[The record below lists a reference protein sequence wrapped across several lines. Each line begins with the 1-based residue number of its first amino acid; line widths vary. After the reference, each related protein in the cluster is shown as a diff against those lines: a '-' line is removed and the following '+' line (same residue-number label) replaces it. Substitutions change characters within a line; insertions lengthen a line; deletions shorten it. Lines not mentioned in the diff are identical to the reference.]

1 MSGISTEFARYVTQ
15 NRDLA
20 AVLEGSVYI
29 SPRLNKKDFKLA
41 RSEYDKKDKP
51 EQFIPHII
59 GALLDIYL
67 SNKDPILK
75 PKALEAAKILAY
87 ENQIDNKII
96 EILWENTYFSYTMS
110 NPSLRNTPTPPVP
123 FTQSSKAQANTP
135 TPPVPFTQSSKAQAK
150 NRSLLPSARKP
161 SSPTPAISR
170 PSENE
175 TSNNSARLQAKPL
188 EEPISPQEAS
198 PKTHENIRQILQ
210 SLADKSPEVLSIKNN
225 ENTSTLMNNGV
236 PIVTVDIEQS
246 GAIETITIANVLDTD
261 ANEALKG
268 ICNLI
273 PNQSYSVDTCAS
285 LDAAKELIAIFGA
298 KNLVF
303 DCSNQSI
310 QALRHELED
319 LRNSNLNYAE
329 LRFNNVHSSRPTMG
343 S

>member
-15 NRDLA
+15 NGDLA
-20 AVLEGSVYI
+20 AVLKKNVYI

-67 SNKDPILK
+67 INMDPRLK
-75 PKALEAAKILAY
+75 LKALEAAKILAS
-87 ENQIDNKII
+87 ENQTDNEII
-96 EILWENTYFSYTMS
+96 RIIWANTYFSYTMS
-110 NPSLRNTPTPPVP
+110 NPSLKNTPTPPVP
-123 FTQSSKAQANTP
+123 FTQSSNAPANTP
-135 TPPVPFTQSSKAQAK
+135 PPPVPFTQSSKAPASRTFL
-150 NRSLLPSARKP
+150 RSDRET
-161 SSPTPAISR
+161 SSPPPPHISR
-170 PSENE
+170 PSENK
-175 TSNNSARLQAKPL
+175 TSNNPARLQANSL
-188 EEPISPQEAS
+188 EEPISPQAAS
-198 PKTHENIRQILQ
+198 PKTPDNVRQILQ
-210 SLADKSPEVLSIKNN
+210 SLADKSPDVLSIKNN
-225 ENTSTLMNNGV
+225 DNTSTLMNNGV
-236 PIVTVDIEQS
+236 PIVTVNMEQS

-273 PNQSYSVDTCAS
+273 PNQSYSVDTCDS

-310 QALRHELED
+310 QALRHELEN
-319 LRNSNLNYAE
+319 LRNSNPNYAE
-329 LRFNNVHSSRPTMG
+329 LRFNNDHSSRPTMG